1 MGPLRDLPQEGL
13 RRRSRRSERT
23 KTIGRRE
30 DDLVT
35 TSEGS
40 TADRDLLGRLLPAV
54 SRSFA
59 LSLRVLPGSLRA
71 PFGLTYLLARAADT
85 IADTR
90 ALPPASRR
98 EAIEWVRRAIRGGT
112 GRAEL
117 AVAADHAPAEQE
129 LLARL
134 PDVLAAYRGLEA
146 GDRGHS
152 QAVLL
157 TLTQAMLDAL
167 ARFPAE
173 AEGRVGALETRDDLD
188 RYTYMNAG
196 CVGEYWTDMVAAHR
210 PRCAGRWNLPLMRS
224 RGVRFGQGLQMVN
237 VLRDL
242 PRDLRIG
249 RCYVPRVELAALGL
263 APGDLLDPKASA
275 RLQPL
280 VARLIADTLDQLRQ
294 GLAYTLAVPRR
305 EPRLRLACAWPLL
318 IGLATLARLARTESL
333 LDPDVV
339 VKVPRPEVR
348 RQLVLSTAL
357 VGSNH
362 GLRLYAE
369 RLAGRMSCS

>member
-1 MGPLRDLPQEGL
+1 MKE
-13 RRRSRRSERT
+13 S
-23 KTIGRRE
+23 
-30 DDLVT
+30 
-35 TSEGS
+35 
-40 TADRDLLGRLLPAV
+40 DRDLLGRLLPAV

-98 EAIEWVRRAIRGGT
+98 EAIERVRGAIRGGT
-112 GRAEL
+112 GRPEL
-117 AVAADHAPAEQE
+117 TVAADHAPAEQE

-146 GDRGHS
+146 GDRAHS

-173 AEGRVGALETRDDLD
+173 TEERVGALETRDDLD
-188 RYTYMNAG
+188 RYTFMNAG
-196 CVGEYWTDMVAAHR
+196 CVGEYWTDMVVAHR
-210 PRCAGRWNLPLMRS
+210 PGSAARWNVPLMRS
-224 RGVRFGQGLQMVN
+224 RGVRLGRGLQMIN

-249 RCYVPRVELAALGL
+249 RCYLPRVELAALGL
-263 APGDLLDPKASA
+263 APADLLDPGASA

-280 VARLIADTLDQLRQ
+280 VARLIADALDHLRH

-333 LDPDVV
+333 LDPHVV

-369 RLAGRMSCS
+369 RLAGRVSGP